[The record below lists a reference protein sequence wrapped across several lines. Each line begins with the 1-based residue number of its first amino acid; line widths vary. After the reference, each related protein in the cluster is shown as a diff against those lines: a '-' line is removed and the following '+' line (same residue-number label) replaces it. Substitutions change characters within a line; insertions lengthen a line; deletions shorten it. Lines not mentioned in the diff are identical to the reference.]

1 MKKKL
6 MSLMLVI
13 MVCIVSLAACGGG
26 DDKGNGG
33 NDSQGGGSAANN
45 SSDNASAS
53 GYSFEYKGTSISVN
67 TDIDPIVEKIG
78 EPSSKFEAPSCAGQG
93 TDFIYTYSG
102 FEIDTSPF
110 ENITNAIAAI
120 IIVSDEVETPEGIT
134 IGSTKEDV
142 EAAYGTDYTESNGM
156 MTYQKGDMKLN
167 ILIKNNA
174 VDSIQYV
181 SNTLS

>member
-6 MSLMLVI
+6 ISLILVVL
-13 MVCIVSLAACGGG
+13 VCMFSLVACGGG
-26 DDKGNGG
+26 DDKGNDGNKGG
-33 NDSQGGGSAANN
+33 DAANTPGDAA
-45 SSDNASAS
+45 SSG
-53 GYSFEYKGTSISVN
+53 GYTFEYKGASISVN
-67 TDIDPIVEKIG
+67 TAIEPVIEKIG

-102 FEIDTSPF
+102 FEIDTSPA

-142 EAAYGTDYTESNGM
+142 EAAYGTDYSESNGM
-156 MTYQKGDMKLN
+156 MTYAKGDMKLN
-167 ILIKNNA
+167 FLIKNNV
-174 VDSIQYV
+174 VDSVQYM
-181 SNTLS
+181 SNALN

>member
-6 MSLMLVI
+6 ISLMLVVMI
-13 MVCIVSLAACGGG
+13 CMFSLIACGGDDSG
-26 DDKGNGG
+26 DGNKDG
-33 NDSQGGGSAANN
+33 NDGNAANTPSG
-45 SSDNASAS
+45 SSS
-53 GYSFEYKGTSISVN
+53 GYTFEYKGTSISVDS
-67 TDIDPIVEKIG
+67 DIDAILEKIG

-102 FEIDTSPF
+102 FEIDTSPS
-110 ENITNAIAAI
+110 ESITNAIAAI

-156 MTYQKGDMKLN
+156 MTYKKGNMKLN
-167 ILIKNNA
+167 ILIKNNV
-174 VDSIQYV
+174 VDSVQYM
-181 SNTLS
+181 SNTLSN